1 MKKGEAQ
8 QQRGLEESLP
18 FHWRPAEI
26 AVNAIIFKLVLAAK
40 RRDPNAKAGGRGAGR
55 GTVRRA
61 SMSRLCPDWA
71 RSRIHWNFLFSFN
84 PTSSPGQL
92 CPGGKERVFVT
103 GRGKSLSQHQAASS
117 CHGKGLRLAAVGGNK
132 GTSVFFVPFQ

>member
-1 MKKGEAQ
+1 MRKAVPELRVQPEANLQIYMKKGEAQ

-55 GTVRRA
+55 ESIHVQTL
-61 SMSRLCPDWA
+61 SRLGTIKD
-71 RSRIHWNFLFSFN
+71 SLEFSVLIQ
-84 PTSSPGQL
+84 PYQL
-92 CPGGKERVFVT
+92 TWPALS
-103 GRGKSLSQHQAASS
+103 RGKGEGV
-117 CHGKGLRLAAVGGNK
+117 CHR
-132 GTSVFFVPFQ
+132 